1 MTKDRVVVIAG
12 PTAVG
17 KSETAIRLAS
27 YFDGEILSGD
37 SMQIYK
43 GLDIGTAKVPKD
55 ERRGI
60 PHYFIDERFP
70 DDTYSAAAFQ
80 QKAAERIRSINA
92 RGKLPI
98 IAGGT
103 GLYIR
108 SVIRGFD
115 FHDTPCDPEFR
126 REMEEFARQYGA
138 RALHDKLRRI
148 DEESAG
154 RIHPNNI
161 KKTIRALEIQHIGG
175 QAARSFESES
185 ATPYHHLM
193 IGLTMERSVLYQRIN
208 ARVEQMIHEGLID
221 EAKWLYDEYPHHAQ
235 AAQAIGYKEFF
246 PYFEGRCSFTEAV
259 ETLKQHSRQ
268 YAKRQLTWFRNKED
282 VNWFDMTDRLHEEKI
297 EKMIQLI
304 EGEYD
309 PPSNRYE

>member
-1 MTKDRVVVIAG
+1 MTKDKVVVIAG

-43 GLDIGTAKVPKD
+43 GLDIGTAKVSEN

-60 PHYFIDERFP
+60 PHYFIDERRP
-70 DDTYSAAAFQ
+70 DDSYSAASFQ
-80 QKAAERIRSINA
+80 QKAAEHIRNINA

-108 SVIRGFD
+108 AVIRGLD
-115 FHDTPCDPEFR
+115 FHDTPSDPEFR
-126 REMEEFARQYGA
+126 REMEEFARNHGA
-138 RALHDKLRRI
+138 RSLHDKLREM
-148 DEESAG
+148 DEENAA
-154 RIHPNNI
+154 RIHPNNV
-161 KKTIRALEIQHIGG
+161 KKTVRALEIRHIGG
-175 QAARSFESES
+175 QTKRSFESEDDMF
-185 ATPYHHLM
+185 YHHLM
-193 IGLTMERSVLYQRIN
+193 IGLTMERSTLYQRIN
-208 ARVEQMIHEGLID
+208 TRVDQMIKEGLPD
-221 EAKWLYDEYPHHAQ
+221 EAKWLFDKYPRDVQ

-246 PYFEGRCSFTEAV
+246 PYFEGRCTFTEAV

-268 YAKRQLTWFRNKED
+268 YAKRQLTWFRNKER
-282 VNWFDMTDRLHEEKI
+282 VNWFDMTDGLHEEKI
-297 EKMIQLI
+297 NKMIQLI

-309 PPSNRYE
+309 LPSNT